1 MIELAIGAVMKRLFI
16 LTVAGLVLLSTA
28 SHGAETARG
37 RIYCVSIRFQEAV
50 AYDSYG
56 FQWRVNLSTLAVGIN
71 DELAPYFLNANYTH
85 SAYLEIYSELFDG
98 TDAGAVGLNV
108 PANSDANG
116 FPYFFEVGQA
126 VNNVV
131 TAGTI
136 QSSSFYPRATGF
148 QATWNRAAG
157 STSGTCSVLL
167 YDPSNPYNSIQ
178 FTFPFTLL
186 EYTGP
191 ATYTPGSKAVSATI
205 SLAQTGNSASTLQG
219 PIIFDK
225 SSTNRFNTLT
235 NQPGAWTNAAAQTL
249 DFDNE
254 VFTRDSRW
262 PTNYAGYVYFADG
275 DPGTT
280 APDYQ
285 LWVLSIDD
293 TNDANAN
300 AIPDFSDD
308 PALALLPRA
317 PRLSLTPGA
326 TNLWLIISGGTGHT
340 NDIQELDSLMT
351 TNWQTKLSLML
362 TNDPQTVPLS
372 LPTNQT
378 KFWRVLAR

>member
-1 MIELAIGAVMKRLFI
+1 MKRLFI
-16 LTVAGLVLLSTA
+16 LTAGLVLLSTA

-37 RIYCVSIRFQEAV
+37 RIYCVSLRFQEAV
-50 AYDSYG
+50 DSYD
-56 FQWRVNLSTLAVGIN
+56 FFALDLTTLASGVNG
-71 DELAPYFLNANYTH
+71 ELAPGFFNSGYTH
-85 SAYLEIYSELFDG
+85 GAYVVL
-98 TDAGAVGLNV
+98 TDTTAGDQVSGAMALNV
-108 PANSDANG
+108 PNTRANG
-116 FPYFFEVGQA
+116 NRFPDFFQVSQA
-126 VNNVV
+126 VNGVATSGSYNFPGL
-131 TAGTI
+131 ASGTV
-136 QSSSFYPRATGF
+136 

-157 STSGTCSVLL
+157 SKDGNCTLVFKSLAYGSDDTISC
-167 YDPSNPYNSIQ
+167 
-178 FTFPFTLL
+178 PFELI

-191 ATYTPGSKAVSATI
+191 LACTPGSNTVSAMI
-205 SLAQTGNSASTLQG
+205 SLMQTGNSAGTLQG

-225 SSTNRFNTLT
+225 SSADHFNTLT
-235 NQPGAWTNAAAQTL
+235 NRPGTWTNSAAQALT
-249 DFDNE
+249 FDNE
-254 VFTRDSRW
+254 VFTRDPRW

-275 DPGTT
+275 DPGTA

-300 AIPDFSDD
+300 GIPDFSDD
-308 PALALLPRA
+308 PVVALPPRA

-326 TNLWLIISGGTGHT
+326 TNLWLTISGDTGHT

-351 TNWQTKLSLML
+351 TNWQTKLSLTL
-362 TNDPQTVPLS
+362 TNDPQMVSLL